1 MKFFK
6 TSLALVGTLALL
18 TSPAAAQYGKE
29 DELRAGAKEK
39 SGLAGYW
46 DLIKTLVV
54 GGDGPPALFAADP
67 TGAIMNLTDANYK
80 ETIFE
85 GEYIVTFCSVSS
97 APCADYFP
105 TYLDA
110 AVTMQGETP
119 TKFASVWVEENP
131 RLSARFFIPAR
142 LPYVVYA
149 KDGDFRQIPY
159 VRNDTQF
166 LITFIEEEQYQ
177 YYPIMDGPMSPYSK
191 MAGWFESYAD
201 FMVWLSQYTY
211 WMPKWMVYIIAG
223 SLSGVVFSLF
233 SGGSSYSSDPS
244 KYSHLN
250 ADGTLKKVESGATDV
265 NATSSAVKSSKSSK
279 KRSTK
284 KAA

>member
-191 MAGWFESYAD
+191 
-201 FMVWLSQYTY
+201 
-211 WMPKWMVYIIAG
+211 
-223 SLSGVVFSLF
+223 
-233 SGGSSYSSDPS
+233 
-244 KYSHLN
+244 
-250 ADGTLKKVESGATDV
+250 
-265 NATSSAVKSSKSSK
+265 
-279 KRSTK
+279 
-284 KAA
+284 